1 MSTSSP
7 IIVCG
12 TPTDNVELGVDK
24 SLLNEMLSNEKL
36 IQADWSG
43 VSITGVPVYNSCYAN
58 EEEISSDICGAL
70 ELFRLR
76 TGIIGAIFVCIDI
89 RDIIVE

>member
-1 MSTSSP
+1 MSTSFP

-12 TPTDNVELGVDK
+12 TPTDNVELEVDK

-43 VSITGVPVYNSCYAN
+43 VSIIGVPVYNSCYAN

-70 ELFRLR
+70 ELFKRR
-76 TGIIGAIFVCIDI
+76 TGMIGAVFVCTNFLTS
-89 RDIIVE
+89 VV